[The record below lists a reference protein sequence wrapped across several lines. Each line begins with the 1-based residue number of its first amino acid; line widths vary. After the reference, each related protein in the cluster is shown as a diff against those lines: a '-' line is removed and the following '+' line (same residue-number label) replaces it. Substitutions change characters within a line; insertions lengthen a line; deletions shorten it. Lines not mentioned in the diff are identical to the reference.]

1 MIRFGAD
8 ILAATPTLLGA
19 AQRVG
24 LVTNNAA
31 RLASDVSQHSRVALK
46 RAGVPLVRL
55 FGPEHGLSGA
65 GADGEAMRDDVD
77 FLTGLP
83 TFSLYGDRM
92 RPTREMLQGLDAILF
107 DIPDIGARFYTFIWT
122 LHHVLSAA
130 EEFGVP
136 VVVLDRPNP
145 LGGLPERVEGPLLD
159 LAHRSFIGN
168 DVIPIRHS
176 LTVGE
181 LARLW
186 QSERFPRL
194 SLRVIPVHGWT
205 RDARWPSLAL
215 PWVPTSPSM
224 PSYESAAIYP
234 GTCLFEATNVSVA
247 RGTDAPFQQFGAPWM
262 NAARVC
268 ELLAP
273 NTAFGAEPCEFT
285 PELPPYRGERCRGVR
300 LRFADT
306 GAIGPVAVGLLA
318 LAAVKRA
325 HPREF
330 RWSTYPTAANPTGN
344 GHFERLFGQP
354 GVREFIEASPE
365 RVTLEQVQAWTAAG
379 DWRARVERSNSRIY

>member
-1 MIRFGAD
+1 M
-8 ILAATPTLLGA
+8 
-19 AQRVG
+19 
-24 LVTNNAA
+24 
-31 RLASDVSQHSRVALK
+31 
-46 RAGVPLVRL
+46 RL

-205 RDARWPSLAL
+205 RDARWPSLG
-215 PWVPTSPSM
+215 
-224 PSYESAAIYP
+224 SAM
-234 GTCLFEATNVSVA
+234 
-247 RGTDAPFQQFGAPWM
+247 GTDVTVDAVVRQRRDLSGHLPVRGDERECGARHRR
-262 NAARVC
+262 AVSAVRYAVD
-268 ELLAP
+268 
-273 NTAFGAEPCEFT
+273 
-285 PELPPYRGERCRGVR
+285 ERRPR
-300 LRFADT
+300 LRIACT
-306 GAIGPVAVGLLA
+306 
-318 LAAVKRA
+318 
-325 HPREF
+325 
-330 RWSTYPTAANPTGN
+330 
-344 GHFERLFGQP
+344 
-354 GVREFIEASPE
+354 
-365 RVTLEQVQAWTAAG
+365 
-379 DWRARVERSNSRIY
+379 